1 MANRIFFNHIDR
13 SESLE
18 NFIHEK
24 TEHLHDNNQDL
35 NWIISKEGQK
45 DFKIKCMSKNQVFT
59 ETARDP
65 YQIVNSIVHR
75 MKVKERRK
83 AG

>member
-1 MANRIFFNHIDR
+1 MNRIFFNHIDR

-18 NFIHEK
+18 NFINEK
-24 TEHLHDNNQDL
+24 TEHLHGEYNL

-45 DFKIKCMSKNQVFT
+45 DFKIKCMSKSQVFT

-75 MKVKERRK
+75 MKTKERRK
-83 AG
+83 IG